1 MVHSGWNGVLREHL
15 VNLSRDLAFHLS
27 STHCRAIFH
36 DEAVYPNS
44 HAFIPDR
51 FLKEDGQL
59 DPSVPDPESRVFGSG
74 RRLVT
79 VLSIKVSASS
89 LKP

>member
-1 MVHSGWNGVLREHL
+1 M
-15 VNLSRDLAFHLS
+15 NLFRNLAFHLFS
-27 STHCRAIFH
+27 IYYRAAFH
-36 DEAVYPNS
+36 DEEVYPNS
-44 HAFIPDR
+44 HAFVPDR

-79 VLSIKVSASS
+79 TLSIKVRAFS
-89 LKP
+89 LRP